1 VIIAMR
7 DWLVVCLNKRLGDMH
22 KHNSLFHLIK
32 NQGNADVVFEV
43 QIRTAFEHAW
53 IVGTHPLTYKT
64 PTVDWR
70 RARLAAQMKAAVEQL
85 DLTLL
90 QFEPLCEGMKESPW
104 PGVQERKSVADLMIR
119 MIDEG
124 IVPRE
129 AGPKDMSRFSDNFID
144 MTRASKK
151 KIVLRDALSG
161 VEAGLR
167 NLSGERFP
175 RSATLLQVCMALLCE
190 NGALTGPLE
199 RYACHVTPQLRT
211 IFPGIETLEPVF
223 RYGVQADS

>member
-1 VIIAMR
+1 
-7 DWLVVCLNKRLGDMH
+7 VC
-22 KHNSLFHLIK
+22 
-32 NQGNADVVFEV
+32 DVTFEV

-90 QFEPLCEGMKESPW
+90 QFESLCKGVKESPW
-104 PGVQERKSVADLMIR
+104 PAVAERKSVADLMIR

-124 IVPRE
+124 IVPGE
-129 AGPKDMSRFSDNFID
+129 AAPKDMSRFSDNFLD

-151 KIVLRDALSG
+151 KIVLQDALIK

-167 NLSGERFP
+167 DLSGERFP
-175 RSATLLQVCMALLCE
+175 RSATLLQVCMALLHK
-190 NGALTGPLE
+190 NGALSGPMQ
-199 RYACHVTPQLRT
+199 RYSCHVTPQLRT
-211 IFPGIETLEPVF
+211 IFPGIETLRPIF
-223 RYGVQADS
+223 SYGVEAEPASLTIDAPTLAKPAS